1 MRFNEKCS
9 TLGEVPI
16 GCDVTVKRLR
26 HAVPSVSTRL
36 RELGICENAT
46 IRPLLRANGNM
57 ICVVNN
63 MRIGIDES
71 LAHAILVAPPVRNVS
86 A

>member
-1 MRFNEKCS
+1 MEFSDQCS

-16 GCDVTVKRLR
+16 GCDVIVKRLR
-26 HAVPSVSTRL
+26 HSVPGVSTRL

-46 IRPLLRANGNM
+46 ILPLLRANGNM

-71 LAHAILVAPPVRNVS
+71 LARAILVTPRLHHVS